1 MTQNDYSCKEAQTLL
16 LPTKKYHDHYKD
28 WGSWLAKLEDQ
39 ERRTMTNQRMIVNAD
54 WELTDYRS
62 SEVIS
67 MLTEDL
73 YESGAGM
80 AEVDEEAF
88 KFIVGYLRG
97 IW

>member
-1 MTQNDYSCKEAQTLL
+1 GKAIRD
-16 LPTKKYHDHYKD
+16 
-28 WGSWLAKLEDQ
+28 
-39 ERRTMTNQRMIVNAD
+39 RRQIFNAD
-54 WELTDYRS
+54 WELTDFRS
-62 SEVIS
+62 TEIIS

>member
-1 MTQNDYSCKEAQTLL
+1 
-16 LPTKKYHDHYKD
+16 
-28 WGSWLAKLEDQ
+28 
-39 ERRTMTNQRMIVNAD
+39 MTNQRIIVNAD